1 MSKNKKLD
9 ELRSEGIVKV
19 ARGSTI
25 STRSTCIMTTTTTTT
40 TSLLFAHNIEQQIR
54 YK

>member
-25 STRSTCIMTTTTTTT
+25 STRSTCIMTNLHKTV
-40 TSLLFAHNIEQQIR
+40 S
-54 YK
+54 K